1 MKKTPDINPE
11 SQDIAE
17 LQAMVKALM
26 SEQKG
31 WQEKEAQWQ
40 QERQSL
46 IEQFKLALD
55 RQFAKRSE
63 ALKPYNEAQ
72 GDLFNEAEC
81 EAAKAEEEVVT
92 TTTTT
97 KRRGKRQ
104 PLPQDLPREILV
116 LDLDEYDKQCSCCQ
130 HTLHKIGE
138 DRSEKLEFTPAVLKV
153 LEVVRPKYACRR
165 CEQKAETS
173 RIHQQPAPESIIPKS
188 FATESLLA
196 NIILGKYQYAL
207 PLYRQETLFSQAGIE
222 LSRTTMARWV
232 IQVSEKFKPLYQA
245 LKKHLL
251 EQVVVQA
258 DETPLNV
265 LKEDK
270 QCYMWLYCSGADSP
284 EGTLPGMKN
293 IVLFDYQNSR
303 ARACPVDFLGDYS
316 GYLQSDGYGAYDGL
330 TQVTNVG
337 CFAHARRKFMDA
349 KKLQGKGKSGKADV
363 ALAKIQKLYALESR
377 LKLTSAEESWSERQS
392 SAKPM
397 LDDFYDWLT
406 SQKVIES
413 SPLGKAI
420 KYTLGQWPK
429 LIRYV
434 EDGHL
439 SIDNNRAERAIK
451 SLVIGRKNWLFAN
464 NPNGADASALLYSII
479 ETAKANG
486 LILYDY
492 MVKCMKELAKPEP
505 DINSLLPWNFS
516 RLCCLI

>member
-1 MKKTPDINPE
+1 
-11 SQDIAE
+11 
-17 LQAMVKALM
+17 M
-26 SEQKG
+26 SEK
-31 WQEKEAQWQ
+31 KEWQ

-63 ALKPYNEAQ
+63 ALKPYDEAQ
-72 GDLFNEAEC
+72 GDLFNEVEC
-81 EAAKAEEEVVT
+81 EAAKDEDVAVT
-92 TTTTT
+92 RASTIT
-97 KRRGKRQ
+97 KKRGKRQ
-104 PLPQDLPREILV
+104 PLPKNLQRETRV
-116 LDLDEYDKQCSCCQ
+116 LDLEEHDKTCPCCQ
-130 HTLHKIGE
+130 HALHNIGE

-153 LEVVRPKYACRR
+153 LEIVRPKYACRQ
-165 CEQKAETS
+165 CEQHAEKS
-173 RIHQQPAPESIIPKS
+173 RIHQQPAPGSIIPKS

-207 PLYRQETLFSQAGIE
+207 PLYRQETLFTQSGIA

-245 LKKHLL
+245 LKTHLL

-284 EGTLPGMKN
+284 GATLAGMKN

-303 ARACPVDFLGDYS
+303 ARACPVNFLGRYD
-316 GYLQSDGYGAYDGL
+316 GYLQSDGYGVYDGL
-330 TQVTNVG
+330 TNVTNLG
-337 CFAHARRKFMDA
+337 CFAHARRKFMEA
-349 KKLQGKGKSGKADV
+349 KKLQGKGKTGKADV
-363 ALAKIQKLYALESR
+363 VLAKIQKLYALESR
-377 LKLTSAEESWSERQS
+377 LRAASIEHRFVERQAH
-392 SAKPM
+392 AKPM
-397 LDDFYDWLT
+397 LDDLYTWLT
-406 SQKVIES
+406 SQKVIAS
-413 SPLGKAI
+413 SQLGKAI
-420 KYTLGQWPK
+420 KYMLGQWPK

-434 EDGHL
+434 DDGHL

-479 ETAKANG
+479 GTAKANE

-492 MVKCMKELAKPEP
+492 MVKCMKELAKSEP
-505 DINSLLPWNFS
+505 DIDSLLPWNVS
-516 RLCCLI
+516 H

>member
-1 MKKTPDINPE
+1 MKKTTPDINPD
-11 SQDIAE
+11 SQNIAE

-26 SEQKG
+26 SEQEA
-31 WQEKEAQWQ
+31 WQQKESQWQ

-72 GDLFNEAEC
+72 GDFFNEVEC
-81 EAAKAEEEVVT
+81 EAENVDEDVVT

-104 PLPQDLPREILV
+104 PLPKDLPRETVV
-116 LDLDEYDKQCSCCQ
+116 LDLDEHDKQCPCCQ
-130 HTLHKIGE
+130 HSLHQIGE

-153 LEVVRPKYACRR
+153 IDYVRPKYACRH
-165 CEQKAETS
+165 CEQHSETNPV
-173 RIHQQPAPESIIPKS
+173 HQQPVPESIIPKS

-196 NIILGKYQYAL
+196 HIILGKYQYAL
-207 PLYRQETLFSQAGIE
+207 PLYRQETLFTQSGID

-232 IQVSEKFKPLYQA
+232 IQVSEKFQPLYQA
-245 LKKHLL
+245 LKTHLL
-251 EQVVVQA
+251 EQVVVHA

-265 LKEDK
+265 LQEEKRS
-270 QCYMWLYCSGADSP
+270 YMWLYCSGADSP
-284 EGTLPGMKN
+284 QACLPEMKN
-293 IVLFDYQNSR
+293 IVLYDYQNSR
-303 ARACPVDFLGDYS
+303 ARACPMDFLGDYS
-316 GYLQSDGYGAYDGL
+316 GYLQTDGYVAYDGL

-337 CFAHARRKFMDA
+337 CFAHARRKFMEA
-349 KKLQGKGKSGKADV
+349 KKLQGKGKTGKVDI
-363 ALAKIQKLYALESR
+363 ALAKIQKLYALEAH
-377 LKLTSAEESWSERQS
+377 LKPSSAEERWSERQS
-392 SAKPM
+392 HAKPI
-397 LDDFYDWLT
+397 LDDLYQWLT
-406 SQKVIES
+406 TQKVFES

-429 LIRYV
+429 LVRYV
-434 EDGHL
+434 DDGHV

-451 SLVIGRKNWLFAN
+451 SMVIGRKNWLFAN
-464 NPNGADASALLYSII
+464 TSRGADASALLYSII

-492 MVKCMKELAKPEP
+492 MVKCMKELAKAEP
-505 DINSLLPWNFS
+505 DIDSLLPWNFS
-516 RLCCLI
+516 H